1 MTTHLLIIDA
11 QNDFC
16 DLPVHQC
23 PYDPLA
29 GRRLQ
34 PALPVAGADADLQRL
49 ARFIRQ
55 AGRAIDAIT
64 LTLDSHQFVDIAHP
78 PFWRQADGSA
88 VAPFTAISA
97 AALRQGLFRPANP
110 ALLPQTQAYV
120 DTLEAQGR
128 YGLMVW
134 PVHCQTGSWGQA
146 LHAHVLAACNA
157 WAARTLQAVHAVHK
171 GEHPLTEHYSALMA
185 EVPDATVP
193 ATGLNRALLARLAG
207 AHTLVIA
214 GQASSHCVKATVA
227 HLLQHLPPG
236 SAQRLVLLTDCMS
249 PVAGFETAATDFLQA
264 VAAQGVRCLPQAEA
278 AALLLAET
286 SQTQA
291 ADA

>member
-1 MTTHLLIIDA
+1 MPTHLLIIDA

-29 GRRLQ
+29 GRRLA

-49 ARFIRQ
+49 ARFIRR

-64 LTLDSHQFVDIAHP
+64 LTLDSHQLVDIAHP

-110 ALLPQTQAYV
+110 ALLPQAQAYV

-249 PVAGFETAATDFLQA
+249 PVASFETAATDFLQA